1 MKIMDDEAEEKIKTV
16 KMMPNLEMIED
27 GAILTFDS

>member
-1 MKIMDDEAEEKIKTV
+1 MEDEAEEKSKTV

-27 GAILTFDS
+27 GSILTFDS